1 MAGLFVEDAM
11 QGAVQ
16 NAFQKA
22 VTDAV
27 GSKAIQIIQGI
38 DKIASK
44 QGGKTEAENYKLLGR
59 RVLIVAGVALV
70 AVRTVTWIG
79 GTIVSRK
86 LEEQRVEKIVR
97 RILEEERQKEA
108 EAGSGAGVEADGDA
122 GTEAGAALEGAE
134 DGAEGVAEA
143 E

>member
-1 MAGLFVEDAM
+1 M

-79 GTIVSRK
+79 GTIVSRR

-108 EAGSGAGVEADGDA
+108 EAGSGAGVEAEGGA

-134 DGAEGVAEA
+134 VSAEGVAEA